1 MPIPWLVS
9 SKIFLYILYLIYLTS
24 WELVKIVLM

>member
-1 MPIPWLVS
+1 MPIPWLAS